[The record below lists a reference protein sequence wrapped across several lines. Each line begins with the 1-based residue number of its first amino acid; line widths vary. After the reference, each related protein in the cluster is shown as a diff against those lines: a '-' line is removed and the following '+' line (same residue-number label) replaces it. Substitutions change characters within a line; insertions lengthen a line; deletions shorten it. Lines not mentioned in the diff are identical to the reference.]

1 MMKGIPYSV
10 VAASTI
16 AISQLAHA
24 GVKLDNEYNKE
35 KVDDLMVNDI
45 IGALNATESESEFF
59 VDRDIAEMFAVDGK
73 IEGLDIEAFLANN
86 QFEATAGS
94 TAQCCHSN
102 CHTNCHNNCHGSRSW
117 R

>member
-1 MMKGIPYSV
+1 MKGIPYSV

-24 GVKLDNEYNKE
+24 GVKVDIDLKKE

-45 IGALNATESESEFF
+45 IGALNATESQSEFII
-59 VDRDIAEMFAVDGK
+59 DRDIAEMFAVDGK
-73 IEGLDIEAFLANN
+73 IEGFDIESFLANN
-86 QFEATAGS
+86 QFEATSGR

-102 CHTNCHNNCHGSRSW
+102 CHTNCHSNCHGSRSW